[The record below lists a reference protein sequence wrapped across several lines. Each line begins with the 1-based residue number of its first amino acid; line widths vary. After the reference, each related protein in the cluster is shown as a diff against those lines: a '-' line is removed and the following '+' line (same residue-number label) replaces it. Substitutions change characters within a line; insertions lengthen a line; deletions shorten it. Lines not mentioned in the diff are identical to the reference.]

1 MYGNLCRET
10 ANGVGQGGLSG
21 AAVLCQSQTGR
32 VWGHATG
39 LPSWVGNPRGSAH
52 VVGRSTHARA
62 TSAETDG
69 PTDHVLVRAA
79 PEEAPHDPSFCQKKS
94 TLPKEVK

>member
-1 MYGNLCRET
+1 MAIYAEKRPTVLAR
-10 ANGVGQGGLSG
+10 GVCLGR
-21 AAVLCQSQTGR
+21 QSYVSPIGR

-39 LPSWVGNPRGSAH
+39 LPSWVGNPRGPAH

-69 PTDHVLVRAA
+69 RTDHVLVRAA